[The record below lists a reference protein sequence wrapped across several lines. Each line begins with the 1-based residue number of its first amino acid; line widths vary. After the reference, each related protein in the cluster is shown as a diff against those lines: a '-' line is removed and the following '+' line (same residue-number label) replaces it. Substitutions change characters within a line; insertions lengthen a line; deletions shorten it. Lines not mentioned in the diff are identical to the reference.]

1 MTFHI
6 LGTKNYRQGVSAMG
20 TTRAIAADSM
30 SAILRLLTP
39 TNRLVCL
46 VALATGLRI
55 TDVLS
60 IRTEQ
65 LKRDRFTVSESKT
78 GKNKTV
84 RIPKELRNKV
94 RAQAGKVYA
103 FPHRCDGYKHRSRTT
118 IWKDLNRVARAFRLK
133 GLAPHSLR
141 KSYART
147 LRAEGLTLSQIQRAM
162 NHSSPTVTKLYAMA
176 DELSLR

>member
-1 MTFHI
+1 
-6 LGTKNYRQGVSAMG
+6 MG
-20 TTRAIAADSM
+20 KTNAISADSM
-30 SAILRLLTP
+30 NAILRLLTP

-55 TDVLS
+55 SDVLS
-60 IRTEQ
+60 IKREQ
-65 LKRDRFTVSESKT
+65 LNKERFTVSESKT

-84 RIPKELRNKV
+84 RIPKELRTKV
-94 RAQAGKVYA
+94 IAQSGKVYA
-103 FPHRCDGYKHRSRTT
+103 FPNRLNGYKHRSRTT
-118 IWKDLNRVARAFRLK
+118 IWKDLNRVARAYKLK

-147 LRAEGLTLSQIQRAM
+147 LRAEGLTLAQIQKAM
-162 NHSSPTVTKLYAMA
+162 NHSSPTITKLYAMA